1 MENNT
6 YFPPNI
12 TSSGVL
18 HEYQSDF
25 TIRDHFAALAMQG
38 AISTSGAPW
47 LSPDTMLAERLAAMA
62 YDVAEAMMKA
72 RQL

>member
-6 YFPPNI
+6 YFPPNQ
-12 TSSGVL
+12 TSDK
-18 HEYQSDF
+18 HWQSDF
-25 TIRDHFAALAMQG
+25 TIRDRFAALAMQG

>member
-12 TSSGVL
+12 TNSGIL

-38 AISTSGAPW
+38 MVANARDYEVSKIPK
-47 LSPDTMLAERLAAMA
+47 MA
-62 YDVAEAMMKA
+62 YAFADAMMKA
-72 RQL
+72 RRL